1 MVNFNSLSTNQR
13 FALNLLVPFLY
24 MFPLL
29 VAWFSPKNFGFGYP
43 QLVNVSLAVGI
54 TGLLLWMLSM
64 IHLGKSL
71 AVLPGADTL
80 VAHGVYRYIRHPIY
94 VGITLTLL
102 GLLFACGSVFGM
114 VYLVVVVIPLNLFR
128 ARQEEQ
134 ALAEKFGEHYLQ
146 YRNKTWF

>member
-43 QLVNVSLAVGI
+43 QLVNVSLAVGMA
-54 TGLLLWMLSM
+54 GLLLWMLSM

-102 GLLFACGSVFGM
+102 GLLVACGSVFGM

>member
-114 VYLVVVVIPLNLFR
+114 VYLVAVVIPLNLFR